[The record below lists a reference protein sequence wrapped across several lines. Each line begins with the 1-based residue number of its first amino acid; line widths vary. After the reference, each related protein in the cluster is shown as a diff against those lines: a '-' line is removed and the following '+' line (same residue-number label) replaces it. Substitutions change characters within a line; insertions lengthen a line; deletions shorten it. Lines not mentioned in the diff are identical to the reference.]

1 MNRPPL
7 TRIVVTS
14 PDILHATP
22 CAALNP
28 VALAAE
34 YAFPG
39 ATWIVCGTRT
49 LYLTL
54 GDRRYEYELPA
65 EAEYALGLYYDGLG
79 MEPFSFTVA
88 LVASYPFRLATGR
101 AGRWAA

>member
-1 MNRPPL
+1 M
-7 TRIVVTS
+7 TRIVVSS

-54 GDRRYEYELPA
+54 GDRRFEYALPA
-65 EAEYALGLYYDGLG
+65 EAEYALGLYYDTGK
-79 MEPFSFTVA
+79 MDEHSFTLGA
-88 LVASYPFRLATGR
+88 PVASYPFRLAPTQQ
-101 AGRWAA
+101 GRWAA

>member
-1 MNRPPL
+1 VN
-7 TRIVVTS
+7 RIVVST
-14 PDILHATP
+14 PDILHGTP
-22 CAALNP
+22 AASLNP
-28 VALAAE
+28 IALAAG

-65 EAEYALGLYYDGLG
+65 EAEYALGLYYDSGE
-79 MEPFSFTVA
+79 MSEFAFTVGA
-88 LVASYPFRLATGR
+88 PVASYLFRLAPVQQ
-101 AGRWAA
+101 GRWAA